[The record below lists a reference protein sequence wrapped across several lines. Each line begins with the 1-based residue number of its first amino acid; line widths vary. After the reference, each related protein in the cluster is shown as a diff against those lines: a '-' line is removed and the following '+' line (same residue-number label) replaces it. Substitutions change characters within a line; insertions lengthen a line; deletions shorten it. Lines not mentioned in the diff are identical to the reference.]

1 VASEHREKLMRIPFA
16 RQALP
21 LLSCVLLCACAAQNY
36 DGAKSSLSTRQ
47 RSFVAAMP
55 AATALREIKNAAEK
69 CAAGEGAN
77 LIQERRSAKNGF
89 DELSIVTRDGNS
101 AVLLAAIEISSLD
114 AKTARVNVIWNRWRW
129 KHDERLVEK
138 WSQGFAVCSI

>member
-1 VASEHREKLMRIPFA
+1 MKSSFA
-16 RQALP
+16 RLAWP
-21 LLSCVLLCACAAQNY
+21 LSSCLLLFACAAQDY
-36 DGAKSSLSTRQ
+36 DGAKKSLSTQQ

-55 AATALREIKNAAEK
+55 AATALHEIKNAAEK

-77 LIQERRSAKNGF
+77 VIQERRSAKNGF

-101 AVLLAAIEISSLD
+101 AVLLAAIEISPLD
-114 AKTARVNVIWNRWRW
+114 AKTTRVNVIWNRWRW
-129 KHDERLVEK
+129 KHDEHLVEK